1 MGMIEELIQQK
12 NFSTE
17 HEKASISLLYASNML
32 CDFHQNFFKQFDIT
46 PQQYNVLRILR
57 GQQLK
62 PITIG
67 LLKERM
73 IDRNSDISRMVER
86 LRKADLIRRVVS
98 KNDKRAVDVIIS
110 EKGLNLLTQIDN
122 FKEELSEPMKVLSA
136 SELEGFNMALNKI
149 LKDLSN
155 RLS

>member
-32 CDFHQNFFKQFDIT
+32 CDFHQNFLKQFDIT

-57 GQQLK
+57 GQQSK

-67 LLKERM
+67 LLKDRM

-86 LRKADLIRRVVS
+86 LRKAELIKRLVS

-110 EKGLNLLTQIDN
+110 EKGLSLLTQIDN
-122 FKEELSEPMKVLSA
+122 YKEELSEPLKALNVN
-136 SELEGFNMALNKI
+136 ELEVFNALMDKL
-149 LKDLSN
+149 LKGLSN